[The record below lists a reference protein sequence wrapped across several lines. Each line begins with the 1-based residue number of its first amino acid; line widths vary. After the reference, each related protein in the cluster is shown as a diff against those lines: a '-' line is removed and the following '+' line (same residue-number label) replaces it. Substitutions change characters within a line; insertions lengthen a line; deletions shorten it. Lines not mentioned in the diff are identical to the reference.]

1 MSSKINLKMNANLQ
15 NPAGTSYTTMD
26 ATDFYISRLTNNGKL
41 EIFDINSKKLKLNLF
56 SSIGYPANT

>member
-1 MSSKINLKMNANLQ
+1 MNTNLQ

-41 EIFDINSKKLKLNLF
+41 EIFDINSKELKLNLF
-56 SSIGYPANT
+56 SSIGYPANA